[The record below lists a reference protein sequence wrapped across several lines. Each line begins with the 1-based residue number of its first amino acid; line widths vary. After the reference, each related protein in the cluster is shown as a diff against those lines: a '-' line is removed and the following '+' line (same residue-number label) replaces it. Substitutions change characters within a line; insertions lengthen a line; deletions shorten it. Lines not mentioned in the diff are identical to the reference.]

1 MFRGSGVVLVYC
13 LLVIILAAV
22 LFFVSYFGV
31 LKLDGLDKLLSYE
44 CGFDS
49 FGDARSR
56 FEVRYYL
63 IGILFLIFDL
73 EIAFLFP
80 FVGVLHYLGFF
91 GFFVVFIFFFFL
103 VAGLIY
109 ELGCGALD

>member
-1 MFRGSGVVLVYC
+1 MFKGSGSVLVY
-13 LLVIILAAV
+13 LFFVIILVFA
-22 LFFVSYFGV
+22 LFFLSYFGV
-31 LKLDGLDKLLSYE
+31 LKLDSLDKLLSYE

-56 FEVRYYL
+56 FEVKYYL

-80 FVGVLHYLGFF
+80 ILVVFDYLGFF
-91 GFFVVFIFFFFL
+91 GFFVVFIFFFFWL
-103 VAGLIY
+103 
-109 ELGCGALD
+109 